1 MKSQAGSNLNFAGH
15 IRPLPMYTFC
25 SSCANSHKSS
35 NCQLHETSYS
45 MIHLCGMS
53 RADQAT
59 DGRDT
64 GGSRG
69 RRGLEG
75 DLQQA
80 WVSFHSAP
88 ALRMHQNRWIVRFK
102 QESAQGAASLP
113 RSSYQ
118 AASGPQATAP
128 TTRLRPQ
135 FSKRPREPLPE
146 GGHPWEGARRGAGGG
161 RLRGTQAAAH
171 PGGYTFSKPPM

>member
-45 MIHLCGMS
+45 MIHLCEMS

-88 ALRMHQNRWIVRFK
+88 ALRMHQNRWTVRFK
-102 QESAQGAASLP
+102 QASAQGAASLL
-113 RSSYQ
+113 
-118 AASGPQATAP
+118 SGCIWAPGHSPNHSPKATALKAP
-128 TTRLRPQ
+128 PGTP
-135 FSKRPREPLPE
+135 
-146 GGHPWEGARRGAGGG
+146 AGGRPPLGG
-161 RLRGTQAAAH
+161 RKKGCWGRAAEGEGLYCAYRG
-171 PGGYTFSKPPM
+171 F